1 MSIVVVS
8 KDQIDTLV
16 YRDSKI
22 YMDINLNHTTPF
34 SRLNQKGKLKT
45 KDELKIRVKRK
56 LW

>member
-34 SRLNQKGKLKT
+34 SRLNQK
-45 KDELKIRVKRK
+45 EN
-56 LW
+56 